1 MSGAEPW
8 LAMSQ
13 AFGSPTKSGGFAESL
28 GGASGALM
36 TSLQQKRAQD
46 LENAKL
52 QASMIGMQ
60 ADLPLKMMQEKML
73 QRQMQGMELLGG
85 GGADSAGVPIM
96 KGQTKAAAG
105 IIGQGGPANL
115 GGGAMPGSPAPAA
128 APGSAGGASL
138 PEGVPQPAE
147 AYNAAKPPAP
157 VAAATANWSKASG
170 VQPLYDVGKLLQT
183 GLYYQ
188 TIGAKYNL
196 PQASEIGKTLSS
208 QAQEFIKQ
216 GTMPVRMADGS
227 TGIAPIPGY
236 LQKVY
241 AEHAAEN
248 SAKWNEYG
256 SKEKGAERANTRDR
270 LAYEAQLDVKTTFD
284 PYGNPQAPVSRYDLA
299 TGNVP
304 AVQPRQPLVPGGAAP
319 AAGGQTGVPGGAIQT
334 PGTPGQAPVPGQA
347 QPSATPRTMEV
358 NPQDKPVIE
367 AEGKWL
373 GDLPTH
379 MSLKQ
384 QELQSIEN
392 MANAYKLVQ
401 SGKFAA
407 NKAEISGV
415 LKAAGIDPASLNLT
429 DRAAVQIALK
439 EAMRN
444 TLSSFKDI
452 PAGSRF
458 SQSEFMA
465 MKNEGM
471 ANPDMEPE
479 ANLKILSSMHGVSK
493 NDLDF
498 MNHVI
503 AQKEANPGQRVRI
516 NSAMSE
522 WYRAHPLAESIAS
535 SHEKLGPLKGM
546 KLGLDPIAAEK
557 ARRAALAAQNP

>member
-1 MSGAEPW
+1 
-8 LAMSQ
+8 
-13 AFGSPTKSGGFAESL
+13 
-28 GGASGALM
+28 
-36 TSLQQKRAQD
+36 
-46 LENAKL
+46 
-52 QASMIGMQ
+52 
-60 ADLPLKMMQEKML
+60 
-73 QRQMQGMELLGG
+73 
-85 GGADSAGVPIM
+85 
-96 KGQTKAAAG
+96 
-105 IIGQGGPANL
+105 
-115 GGGAMPGSPAPAA
+115 
-128 APGSAGGASL
+128 
-138 PEGVPQPAE
+138 
-147 AYNAAKPPAP
+147 
-157 VAAATANWSKASG
+157 
-170 VQPLYDVGKLLQT
+170 
-183 GLYYQ
+183 
-188 TIGAKYNL
+188 
-196 PQASEIGKTLSS
+196 
-208 QAQEFIKQ
+208 
-216 GTMPVRMADGS
+216 
-227 TGIAPIPGY
+227 
-236 LQKVY
+236 
-241 AEHAAEN
+241 
-248 SAKWNEYG
+248 
-256 SKEKGAERANTRDR
+256 
-270 LAYEAQLDVKTTFD
+270 
-284 PYGNPQAPVSRYDLA
+284 
-299 TGNVP
+299 
-304 AVQPRQPLVPGGAAP
+304 
-319 AAGGQTGVPGGAIQT
+319 
-334 PGTPGQAPVPGQA
+334 
-347 QPSATPRTMEV
+347 
-358 NPQDKPVIE
+358 
-367 AEGKWL
+367 
-373 GDLPTH
+373 
-379 MSLKQ
+379 
-384 QELQSIEN
+384 